1 MNNYRIYYQQGNW
14 WASLYHLNTYMVHT
28 TVASIFPI
36 MELSPVVSCSIS
48 HKQWTQ
54 VWTTA
59 SKYQVL
65 STIHRSFPGGLV
77 VKGSPANAGVPRDAS
92 SIPGSGRSPG
102 EGNGNPLQCFAW
114 RIPWTEEPGGATAH
128 EAAKSWTRLSP
139 PHRLCCSLLLKE
151 GVFWPNMSHA
161 LLCPW
166 MCWEPWD
173 TKLK

>member
-1 MNNYRIYYQQGNW
+1 
-14 WASLYHLNTYMVHT
+14 MVHT

-151 GVFWPNMSHA
+151 GVLWPNMSHA